1 MSILY
6 QYEVFMQFL
15 FFVLAGLA
23 GGVLAGMGMGGG
35 TLTLPLLVLAL
46 NVGQVTAQFANLIA
60 FLPSG
65 TAALA
70 VHAKNGLV
78 QKNDL
83 VYMLLPSIAACVV
96 CSFFATKA
104 EGELL
109 KKLYG
114 VLLVVIAVV
123 SFGGKVVNQNR
134 AI

>member
-6 QYEVFMQFL
+6 QHEVFMQFL

-46 NVGQVTAQFANLIA
+46 NVGQFTAQFANLIA

-114 VLLVVIAVV
+114 VFLVVIAVV
-123 SFGGKVVNQNR
+123 SFGGKVASKNR

>member
-1 MSILY
+1 
-6 QYEVFMQFL
+6 MQFIY
-15 FFVLAGLA
+15 FILAGLL
-23 GGVLAGMGMGGG
+23 GGILAGMGMGGG
-35 TLTLPLLVLAL
+35 TLTLPILVLVM
-46 NVGQVTAQFANLIA
+46 NVAQLTAQFANLIA

-109 KKLYG
+109 KKLYS
-114 VLLVVIAVV
+114 VFLVVIAVV
-123 SFGGKVVNQNR
+123 SFGGKVANKNR

>member
-114 VLLVVIAVV
+114 VFLVVIAVV
-123 SFGGKVVNQNR
+123 SFGGKVANKNK
-134 AI
+134 

>member
-114 VLLVVIAVV
+114 AFLVVIAVV
-123 SFGGKVVNQNR
+123 SFGGKVANKSK
-134 AI
+134 

>member
-1 MSILY
+1 MPFLY
-6 QYEVFMQFL
+6 QYEVDMQFL

-46 NVGQVTAQFANLIA
+46 NVGQLTAQFANLIA

-70 VHAKNGLV
+70 VHVKNGLV
-78 QKNDL
+78 QKNNL
-83 VYMLLPSIAACVV
+83 IYMLLPSIAACVV

-114 VLLVVIAVV
+114 GFLVVIAVM
-123 SFGGKVVNQNR
+123 SFGGKIKNKSK
-134 AI
+134 

>member
-114 VLLVVIAVV
+114 AFLVVIAVV
-123 SFGGKVVNQNR
+123 SFGGKVASKNR